1 MSVYLRNIVTG
12 DIKVVDP
19 DSAEFHKLVAERIED
34 SHRPLYEQTS
44 AGDADPKNSAAAEE
58 VARREE
64 HDLPIHDVTSDGVP
78 QSDKSVSKLEKQG
91 VDTVDKPSAKK

>member
-1 MSVYLRNIVTG
+1 VTG
-12 DIKVVDP
+12 DIKVVEP
-19 DSAEFHKLVAERIED
+19 DSAEFHKLVAERID
-34 SHRPLYEQTS
+34 DAPNRPLYEQTS

-78 QSDKSVSKLEKQG
+78 QSDKSVAKLEKKG
-91 VDTVDKPSAKK
+91 VDTVDPPSGKK